1 MSVVRKKILFAFC
14 WYSELLHSGAQRY
27 CVEQGWSSAVLN
39 ENNAALFPE
48 GSYDAILSALSGK
61 DHPAY
66 TFVDRAKVPVV
77 ELSRSHPE
85 QTAWGRYPSDGEAV
99 GRIAVDYLRRRPVT
113 SFAFVAPNHWS
124 SHMGRKKGF
133 LEALEKSDDRRPVES
148 FHMADAGAV
157 HMDRHSVSGDTSV
170 SEALATFLRNLPK
183 PAGVFASG
191 DELAGPV
198 LEAADRA
205 GLKIPGDLY
214 LLAFGSRDLLSR
226 LSPIPISTIA
236 IDHEA
241 WGYAAMGFLHE
252 MMDGKTPPG
261 TVRLFP
267 PGAVIE
273 RESSGGEAGGEPLCE
288 RALEIMRAHVAD
300 PLEVPE
306 IAAQLGV
313 SRSKLTQVFAEVTGT
328 SPAKRYLA
336 LRMEVAK
343 GLLLSGEKVE
353 SVAVSI
359 GFSSARSFRAAF
371 QESTGMAPRE
381 FVEKSKPAK

>member
-1 MSVVRKKILFAFC
+1 MSVARKKILFAFC
-14 WYSELLHSGAQRY
+14 WYSELIHSGAQRY
-27 CVEQGWSSAVLN
+27 CVERGWAFSVLN
-39 ENNAALFPE
+39 ANNVGQYPE
-48 GSYDAILSALSGK
+48 GSYDGILSTLSAA
-61 DHPAY
+61 DHPLY
-66 TFVDRAKVPVV
+66 RFVDAAKVPVV
-77 ELSRSHPE
+77 ELSQSHPE
-85 QTAWGRYPSDGEAV
+85 QTSWGRYPSDGEAV
-99 GRIAVDYLRRRPVT
+99 GRIAVEYLRRRPVT
-113 SFAFVAPNHWS
+113 SFAFVAPNHWP
-124 SHMGRKKGF
+124 SHRVRKKGF
-133 LEALEKSDDRRPVES
+133 LAALENSDDRRPVES

-157 HMDRHSVSGDTSV
+157 HMDRHSVNGDPSV
-170 SEALATFLRNLPK
+170 NEALATFLRNLPK
-183 PAGVFASG
+183 PAGIFASG

-226 LSPIPISTIA
+226 LAPIPISTIA

-241 WGYAAMGFLHE
+241 WGYAAMGLLHE
-252 MMDGKTPPG
+252 MMDGKTPRG

-273 RESSGGEAGGEPLCE
+273 RESSGGESGGEPLCE
-288 RALEIMRAHVAD
+288 RALEIMRTHVAD

-313 SRSKLTQVFAEVTGT
+313 SRSKLTQIFAEVTGT

-371 QESTGMAPRE
+371 QESTGLAPRE
-381 FVEKSKPAK
+381 FVEKSKS